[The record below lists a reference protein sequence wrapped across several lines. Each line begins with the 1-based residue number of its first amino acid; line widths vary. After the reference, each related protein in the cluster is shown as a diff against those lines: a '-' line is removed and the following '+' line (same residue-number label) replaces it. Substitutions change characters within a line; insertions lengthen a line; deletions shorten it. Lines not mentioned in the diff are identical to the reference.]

1 MKNQNDLIALII
13 VIVLFLIVGGVAF
26 GTKKDPVQPTPPEQ
40 VKLTPPQ
47 YPTGVTPVMADALP
61 TGSNEQGGGG
71 GMGSPMGGSPMG
83 GGGGAPNRPMA
94 AGVSAGAGGGKGGG
108 APNRPMAAG
117 VSSGGGPAGGGK
129 RGGGGSTMN
138 AN

>member
-40 VKLTPPQ
+40 VKLTAPQ

-61 TGSNEQGGGG
+61 TGSDSQGGGGG
-71 GMGSPMGGSPMG
+71 GMGSPMGGNAM
-83 GGGGAPNRPMA
+83 GGGAPNRPMA
-94 AGVSAGAGGGKGGG
+94 AGVSGGGGAKGGGG

-117 VSSGGGPAGGGK
+117 VSSGSAPAGGN
-129 RGGGGSTMN
+129 RGGGGSTMKPN
-138 AN
+138 

>member
-40 VKLTPPQ
+40 VKLTAPQ

-61 TGSNEQGGGG
+61 TGSNSQGGGG
-71 GMGSPMGGSPMG
+71 GMGSPMGGNAM
-83 GGGGAPNRPMA
+83 GGGAPNRPMA
-94 AGVSAGAGGGKGGG
+94 AGVSAGGGSTRGGG

-117 VSSGGGPAGGGK
+117 VSSGSAPAGGN
-129 RGGGGSTMN
+129 RGGGGSTMKPN
-138 AN
+138 